1 MALRV
6 PNYFLIAIL
15 IGLTTY
21 KTRIVLGIPEIVSHF
36 VRVWI
41 LFSKLN
47 KEIDLLEGY
56 LIKRNEPNDYT

>member
-21 KTRIVLGIPEIVSHF
+21 KTRIVLGIPGIVSHF

-56 LIKRNEPNDYT
+56 